1 MSSQEINTT
10 YSDLVLMVGGQIL
23 FLYIIVM
30 ITVFGVTSISEPL
43 RTLTGNINTA
53 LPFRR
58 ANKPVHG

>member
-1 MSSQEINTT
+1 
-10 YSDLVLMVGGQIL
+10 MVGGQLL

-53 LPFRR
+53 PFRR
-58 ANKPVHG
+58 VNKHVHG